1 MYDLDILISNINHLA
16 NEQGISINSLLKNVG
31 LSKSVLDNMK
41 RGQNP
46 SIDKM
51 YAIADYFD
59 VSIDYLLGRTDN
71 PDINR

>member
-1 MYDLDILISNINHLA
+1 LYDLDILISNINHLA